1 MPTRV
6 GSGSPDPLRIR
17 AAVSAHL
24 QASARIARPVPRGV
38 TTTPLRRRLD
48 LARNVLR
55 GVRVEKMQLI
65 APTLNPVP
73 ALLGT
78 SEAMLAVRRQIEQ
91 AALAG
96 VPVLITGES
105 GTGKNIVAQ
114 SLHHLSPRRDRPFV
128 SVNCPSLPHT
138 LVESELF
145 GYEQGAFTGAQRAR
159 AGKVEQA
166 QRGTLFLDEIGDL
179 EIGVQAKLLQ
189 VLQDFRF
196 SRLGAVED
204 QAVDVWLVC
213 ATHRNLQNDI
223 NAGRFRGDLFY
234 RINVVSIELP
244 PLRDHRSDVPLLLT
258 HFLRFYEL
266 KFGRQIPAISRS
278 VLQLL
283 EGYHWPGNVREL
295 ENLVKRYVVLG
306 NEEAIVEALREK
318 DPAAETLPFLP
329 DAHLPLRAQ
338 TQRVVRM
345 LERQIILRALN
356 EHRWNR
362 RKTAKSLDISYRALL
377 YKIKDAGLPRLRE
390 NGPDR
395 LTPEEN

>member
-1 MPTRV
+1 
-6 GSGSPDPLRIR
+6 
-17 AAVSAHL
+17 
-24 QASARIARPVPRGV
+24 
-38 TTTPLRRRLD
+38 
-48 LARNVLR
+48 
-55 GVRVEKMQLI
+55 MQLI

-91 AALAG
+91 AASAG

-114 SLHHLSPRRDRPFV
+114 SLHQLSPRRDRPFV

-196 SRLGAVED
+196 SRLGSVED

-213 ATHRNLQNDI
+213 ATHRNLHQDI
-223 NAGRFRGDLFY
+223 AAGRFRGDLFY

-244 PLRDHRSDVPLLLT
+244 PLRDHRSDVPLLLM
-258 HFLRFYEL
+258 HFLRLYEM
-266 KFGRQIPAISRS
+266 KFGRQIPPLSRS

-283 EGYHWPGNVREL
+283 EEYHWPGNVREL

-306 NEEAIVEALREK
+306 SEDAIVEALREK
-318 DPAAETLPFLP
+318 DPAAEAFPFLP
-329 DAHLPLRAQ
+329 DANLPLRAQ
-338 TQRVVRM
+338 TQRAVRM

-377 YKIKDAGLPRLRE
+377 YKIKDAGLPRLRD
-390 NGPDR
+390 NGPAR
-395 LTPEEN
+395 FTPEEN

>member
-1 MPTRV
+1 
-6 GSGSPDPLRIR
+6 LRPGGRAER
-17 AAVSAHL
+17 AATPSPL
-24 QASARIARPVPRGV
+24 QGPPRIAFWRSKARAGAGRHPEG
-38 TTTPLRRRLD
+38 D
-48 LARNVLR
+48 LARNVLK

-65 APTLNPVP
+65 APSLNPVP
-73 ALLGT
+73 ALLGS

-91 AALAG
+91 AASAG

-114 SLHHLSPRRDRPFV
+114 SLHQLSPRRDRPFV
-128 SVNCPSLPHT
+128 AVNCPSLPHT

-179 EIGVQAKLLQ
+179 DISVQAKLLQ

-213 ATHRNLQNDI
+213 ATHRNLHSDI
-223 NAGRFRGDLFY
+223 DAGRFRGDLFY

-244 PLRDHRSDVPLLLT
+244 PLREHRSDVPLLLT
-258 HFLRFYEL
+258 HFLRVYEL
-266 KFGRQIPAISRS
+266 KFGRQIPPISRP
-278 VLQLL
+278 VMQLL

-306 NEEAIVEALREK
+306 TEEAMVEALREK
-318 DPAAETLPFLP
+318 DADETFPFLP
-329 DAHLPLRAQ
+329 DANLPLRAQ
-338 TQRVVRM
+338 TQRAVRM

-377 YKIKDAGLPRLRE
+377 YKIKDAGLPRLRA
-390 NGPDR
+390 NGPAR
-395 LTPEEN
+395 LPSEEN

>member
-1 MPTRV
+1 
-6 GSGSPDPLRIR
+6 
-17 AAVSAHL
+17 
-24 QASARIARPVPRGV
+24 
-38 TTTPLRRRLD
+38 
-48 LARNVLR
+48 
-55 GVRVEKMQLI
+55 MQLI

-78 SEAMLAVRRQIEQ
+78 SEAMQAVRRQIEQ
-91 AALAG
+91 AATAG

-114 SLHHLSPRRDRPFV
+114 NLHQLSQRRDRPFV

-145 GYEQGAFTGAQRAR
+145 GYEQGAFTGAHRSR
-159 AGKVEQA
+159 PGKVEQA
-166 QRGTLFLDEIGDL
+166 QNGTLFLDEIGDL
-179 EIGVQAKLLQ
+179 DISVQAKLLQ

-196 SRLGAVED
+196 SRLGSVED
-204 QAVDVWLVC
+204 HAVDVWLIC
-213 ATHRNLQNDI
+213 ATHRNLHADI
-223 NAGRFRGDLFY
+223 QAGRFRSDLFY

-244 PLRDHRSDVPLLLT
+244 ALRDHRSDVSLLLT
-258 HFLRFYEL
+258 HFLRVYEL
-266 KFGRQIPAISRS
+266 KFGRKIQPLSRP
-278 VLQLL
+278 VMQLL
-283 EGYHWPGNVREL
+283 QDYHWPGNVREL

-306 NEEAIVEALREK
+306 TEDAIIEALREK
-318 DPAAETLPFLP
+318 DPAAETFPFVP
-329 DAHLPLRAQ
+329 EANLPLRIQ
-338 TQRVVRM
+338 TQRAVRL

-390 NGPDR
+390 NNPSR
-395 LTPEEN
+395 LSSEEN